1 MKDRQRFDASLTVAV
16 PTKLTELV
24 EAAATQKFTNS
35 STYIRQSIARSLKDD
50 GFDLGALT
58 GGVATAA

>member
-1 MKDRQRFDASLTVAV
+1 MKDKRFDASLTVAV

-35 STYIRQSIARSLKDD
+35 STYVRQSIARALKDD
-50 GFDLGALT
+50 GFDLDALT
-58 GGVATAA
+58 RVA